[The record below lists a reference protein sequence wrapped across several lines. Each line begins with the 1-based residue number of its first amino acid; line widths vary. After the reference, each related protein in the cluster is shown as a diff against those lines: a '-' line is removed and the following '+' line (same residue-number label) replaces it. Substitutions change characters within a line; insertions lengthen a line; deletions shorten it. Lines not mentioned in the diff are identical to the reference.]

1 MRCCSFIVALL
12 LVACKSREPVQVA
25 AIQEWTVPPPV
36 GFVGDWVQVW
46 PASRRGDT
54 LTLRADSSASGLAP
68 GERGVLYA
76 DLTTESPTGR

>member
-12 LVACKSREPVQVA
+12 LVACKSHEPVQVA
-25 AIQEWTVPPPV
+25 AIQEWTVPPL